1 MRAVNWYQL
10 HDSTI
15 HHPQEADPA
24 NAEYHYGLMNRD
36 TSAKPSLLAFATAAR
51 VLDEAE
57 FVRHLAFADKDV
69 KGLLFTTP
77 GGPVSI
83 LWSRK
88 DGYILNSEHGEDP
101 WFASPEPWIDTWT
114 TRTPVV
120 AHSGA
125 VEGTV
130 RELNCIGQERSLKAS
145 GGKITLTLDG
155 APRIY
160 YGLAAN
166 PDWK

>member
-1 MRAVNWYQL
+1 M
-10 HDSTI
+10 
-15 HHPQEADPA
+15 
-24 NAEYHYGLMNRD
+24 
-36 TSAKPSLLAFATAAR
+36 
-51 VLDEAE
+51 
-57 FVRHLAFADKDV
+57 
-69 KGLLFTTP
+69 
-77 GGPVSI
+77 
-83 LWSRK
+83 
-88 DGYILNSEHGEDP
+88 
-101 WFASPEPWIDTWT
+101 
-114 TRTPVV
+114 

-125 VEGTV
+125 VDGTV